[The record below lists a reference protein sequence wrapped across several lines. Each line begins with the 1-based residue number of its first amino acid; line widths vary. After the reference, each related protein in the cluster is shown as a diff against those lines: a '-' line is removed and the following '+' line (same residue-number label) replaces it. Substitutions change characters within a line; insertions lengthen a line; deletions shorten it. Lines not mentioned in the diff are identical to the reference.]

1 MHEDQVNGYT
11 NPSPKHGL
19 RDDRAYGHND
29 ISSRADIVHAA
40 ANMPCSICGARPCYL
55 LTSAATSVVH
65 EQLTEN
71 DSENMTNLI
80 SAVRYADSLEKLHA
94 CVARHIEV
102 TREAWQL
109 NNYFRVSED
118 ALREI
123 ERRRRE
129 AGQDLLSDNRDPP
142 SLN

>member
-1 MHEDQVNGYT
+1 
-11 NPSPKHGL
+11 
-19 RDDRAYGHND
+19 
-29 ISSRADIVHAA
+29 
-40 ANMPCSICGARPCYL
+40 
-55 LTSAATSVVH
+55 VVH

-94 CVARHIEV
+94 CIARHIEV

-123 ERRRRE
+123 ERQRSK
-129 AGQDLLSDNRDPP
+129 AGQNLLSDTRDPP